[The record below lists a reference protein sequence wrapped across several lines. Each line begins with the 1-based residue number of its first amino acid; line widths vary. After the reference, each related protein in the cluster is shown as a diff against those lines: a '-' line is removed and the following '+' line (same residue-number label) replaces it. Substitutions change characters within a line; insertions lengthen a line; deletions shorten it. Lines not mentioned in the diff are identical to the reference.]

1 MTNFLNDIKINCI
14 KEDQKEL
21 ILALS
26 IILDFENPN
35 IN

>member
-1 MTNFLNDIKINCI
+1 M

-26 IILDFENPN
+26 IILEFGNPN
-35 IN
+35 INWTKEIYIS